1 MSSSKEPFPA
11 YEKQSFTPR
20 LTPETETSFSP
31 HDSSEVVPMSNLA
44 NIALPCGSF
53 FCCPV
58 FSAFVFFV
66 FVCSVCCVSETK
78 SKGFALLCVASCNRC
93 PLRSLNACKYLIP
106 MLGSASLLPPSLTAH
121 NLCNFPYYLEKKF
134 SDFIGVRSLQK
145 VCCNCCLLLV
155 HLSEAKKAIFGGY
168 F

>member
-1 MSSSKEPFPA
+1 
-11 YEKQSFTPR
+11 
-20 LTPETETSFSP
+20 
-31 HDSSEVVPMSNLA
+31 MSNLA

-78 SKGFALLCVASCNRC
+78 SKGFSICCVASYNRC
-93 PLRSLNACKYLIP
+93 PVWCVVNACKYLIP
-106 MLGSASLLPPSLTAH
+106 VRGSSVMLPPSLTA
-121 NLCNFPYYLEKKF
+121 NKIGNFPYYLEKKF
-134 SDFIGVRSLQK
+134 SGFIGVRSLQK

-155 HLSEAKKAIFGGY
+155 QLSEAKKAYLRGY